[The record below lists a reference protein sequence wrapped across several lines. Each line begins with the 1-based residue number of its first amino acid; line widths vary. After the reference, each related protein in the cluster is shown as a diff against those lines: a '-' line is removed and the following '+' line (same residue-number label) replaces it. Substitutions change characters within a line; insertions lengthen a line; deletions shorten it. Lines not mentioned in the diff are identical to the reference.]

1 MKVSIEQ
8 YILIYDATGF
18 YSDLIDKTT
27 IEFPFHPNI
36 DNDEFIEEL
45 KYRYT
50 DIIVYNDDEWTD
62 EKYSN
67 EYSYLFEEHKN
78 IIKIQMEFYIFKI

>member
-8 YILIYDATGF
+8 YILIYDTTGF

-45 KYRYT
+45 KYR
-50 DIIVYNDDEWTD
+50 
-62 EKYSN
+62 
-67 EYSYLFEEHKN
+67 
-78 IIKIQMEFYIFKI
+78 